1 MSKIKRFIQTALT
14 YLAGNILSK
23 LVTFFLIPLYTNKL
37 TTGDYGDYDV
47 VVTIITLLVAV
58 AFFQIWDGMFRMS
71 FDVEDT
77 EDKYGIISI
86 CFKGYGI
93 GIFVFTGLYTILA
106 FILSFDNAVLA
117 YVFGLFFGLQY
128 MYSFAARV
136 FLRNKLFVFS
146 GVVNTLTI
154 AVVNIVLILCFH
166 MGVESLYI
174 AQIAGCFLQCL
185 IVEIRLH
192 LISNTFKKSFDGAK
206 FKAILKFSVPLC
218 IATVSYWLLSGFTKI
233 IINSVCGSD
242 ENGLFAIASSLA
254 NVAVIAV
261 NVFQFAW
268 NEMAYL
274 MANED
279 DRTNTYKKCLD
290 LLFSTVWICCA
301 AFCAG
306 ISIIFPYFV
315 GEAFS
320 GSAVVI
326 PYLMIGVSANAIA
339 GFLGTL
345 FMTEQKTGFIM
356 VSTFIAAA
364 VNIGLSWLAT
374 VHFGLIGSVVVLS
387 VSFFLLMI
395 LRVVR
400 VRQKMGVGMSP
411 IAIFSMLFMVISV
424 LLYVFDAGWIFN
436 ALYIVVLIPC
446 YILILK
452 NITGIRFNNLLHRHA
467 AAEGETETGDSQDA
481 DK

>member
-1 MSKIKRFIQTALT
+1 
-14 YLAGNILSK
+14 
-23 LVTFFLIPLYTNKL
+23 
-37 TTGDYGDYDV
+37 
-47 VVTIITLLVAV
+47 
-58 AFFQIWDGMFRMS
+58 MS

-192 LISNTFKKSFDGAK
+192 LISNTFKKPFDGAK

-254 NVAVIAV
+254 NVAVI
-261 NVFQFAW
+261 
-268 NEMAYL
+268 EL
-274 MANED
+274 MA
-279 DRTNTYKKCLD
+279 RTKQILSAANRYNGTNAINVSD
-290 LLFSTVWICCA
+290 VFVLFGTA
-301 AFCAG
+301 AL
-306 ISIIFPYFV
+306 IYFV
-315 GEAFS
+315 INFS
-320 GSAVVI
+320 IS
-326 PYLMIGVSANAIA
+326 M
-339 GFLGTL
+339 
-345 FMTEQKTGFIM
+345 
-356 VSTFIAAA
+356 
-364 VNIGLSWLAT
+364 
-374 VHFGLIGSVVVLS
+374 
-387 VSFFLLMI
+387 
-395 LRVVR
+395 VVR
-400 VRQKMGVGMSP
+400 SMQKRRT
-411 IAIFSMLFMVISV
+411 
-424 LLYVFDAGWIFN
+424 
-436 ALYIVVLIPC
+436 
-446 YILILK
+446 K
-452 NITGIRFNNLLHRHA
+452 
-467 AAEGETETGDSQDA
+467 Q
-481 DK
+481 